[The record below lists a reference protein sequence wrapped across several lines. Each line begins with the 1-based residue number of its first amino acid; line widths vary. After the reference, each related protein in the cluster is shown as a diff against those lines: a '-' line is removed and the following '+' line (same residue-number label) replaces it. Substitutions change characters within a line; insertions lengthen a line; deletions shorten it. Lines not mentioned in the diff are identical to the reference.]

1 MRKIP
6 KHEVSDLDSFNKVTS
21 NGRELAGLYFYSVLD
36 FLVDLTELVSQDF
49 FDRPHLFLEP
59 GDPPVSGPL
68 AFLNA
73 RSGSHEHVPS
83 RQQRERTFRPLFGQ
97 PGLFS
102 GDGSSDF
109 VRLRDELV
117 RATTDTV
124 QRVFE
129 TGLPALLQ
137 RVRDTTAPFQAYLAG
152 QRGMSLSWSRSQA
165 LPVITEG
172 IAYTILRSP
181 AVSSVYS
188 IARPPNADFPYTED
202 ANGDKLVEEI
212 STYFAS
218 RDGRVTP
225 ITRERFSNIQRV
237 ALRGTEALATIID
250 FAPGAPDDDLDILV
264 RKVYG
269 WGSALLDAR
278 EGTVPAAVAGMLVP
292 AGATQP
298 T

>member
-1 MRKIP
+1 MSTIQKR
-6 KHEVSDLDSFNKVTS
+6 EVSDLESFNEVTGE
-21 NGRELAGLYFYSVLD
+21 GRELAGLYFYSVLD
-36 FLVDLTELVSQDF
+36 FLVDLAELVSRDF
-49 FDRPHLFLEP
+49 FVRPHLFLEP
-59 GDPPVSGPL
+59 GDPPVSELL
-68 AFLNA
+68 AKLDA
-73 RSGSHEHVPS
+73 RSGSDERVPS
-83 RQQRERTFRPLFGQ
+83 RQQRERTFGPLFGQ
-97 PGLFS
+97 VGLTS

-109 VRLRDELV
+109 ARLRDELV
-117 RATTDTV
+117 RAATDTV
-124 QRVFE
+124 QRVWE
-129 TGLPALLQ
+129 SGLPALLQ

-152 QRGMSLSWSRSQA
+152 QRGVSLSWSRREA
-165 LPVITEG
+165 LPTITEG

-218 RDGRVTP
+218 RDGRVAP

-237 ALRGTEALATIID
+237 ALRGTEALAAIID
-250 FAPGAPDDDLDILV
+250 FAPGAPDDETQLLV
-264 RKVYG
+264 GKVYS

-278 EGTVPAAVAGMLVP
+278 EGTVPAPVAGMLVP